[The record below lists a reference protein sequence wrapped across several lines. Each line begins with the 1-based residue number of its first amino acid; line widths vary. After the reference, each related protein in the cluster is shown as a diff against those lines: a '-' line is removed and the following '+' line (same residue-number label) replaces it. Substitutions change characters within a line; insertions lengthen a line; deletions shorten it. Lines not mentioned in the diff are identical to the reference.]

1 MPFQFDPKDPRITK
15 TVRHIARDELRAAL
29 DRLSAAP
36 GEGSLL
42 HGLRKHIKK
51 TRGLLRLV
59 APVFPGFHRE
69 NAVLRD
75 AAAGISELRDAE
87 VMRISLLRL
96 GAAEDAAGLAARQM
110 LASVA
115 PEPPAAPPTAAL
127 AAFGERIAEVHDRTA
142 HWEFE
147 KKGWEALAPG
157 LATTFHDARKRMARA
172 ARDGDD
178 EHFHAWRSRVKHHW
192 YQARLLLPIWPEMMS
207 AHADIAD
214 RLGEALGQH
223 HDLAVLARAMPDHLS
238 PEAAVALSTRI
249 EDEKKRLE
257 TLSFFLGE
265 RLFAEAPEALVARWG
280 AWYALWR
287 QEDHACDPA
296 LPEVEEAED

>member
-1 MPFQFDPKDPRITK
+1 MPFQFDPKEPRIAK
-15 TVRHIARDELRAAL
+15 TVRHIARDELRGAL
-29 DRLSAAP
+29 DKLATSP

-59 APVFPGFHRE
+59 APVFPEFHRE

-75 AAAGISELRDAE
+75 AAAAISELRDAE
-87 VMRISLLRL
+87 VMRLSLTRL
-96 GAAEDAAGLAARQM
+96 GAAEDAAGVAARQM
-110 LASVA
+110 LAAVA
-115 PEPPAAPPTAAL
+115 PAPATPPAAAL
-127 AAFGERIAEVHDRTA
+127 AAFGARIAEVHDRAA
-142 HWEFE
+142 HWAFE
-147 KKGWEALAPG
+147 KKGWDALAPG
-157 LATTFHDARKRMARA
+157 LAATFHDARRRMTRA

-192 YQARLLLPIWPEMMS
+192 YQARLLLPIWPEMMA

-265 RLFAEAPEALVARWG
+265 RLFAEKPEALVARWG